1 MTDFRSGKSVGA
13 RIRGARK
20 RLGMRVNDLA
30 DAIGV
35 SSAVIENIEGGRK
48 PDLSISEVLNLSM
61 ALGVPPV
68 YLLAPMGSSG
78 QTLDLPNL
86 IDDFAA
92 MTALEFDSWL
102 AGSPNGAYRPLSV
115 TERNDRYELQTLRE
129 LEIDRGELRRLMVQI
144 AQERAAM
151 PPSEAAQKLMSATL
165 SRISETEQRIGRLE
179 AVLRSAGWSIE
190 TSSD

>member
-1 MTDFRSGKSVGA
+1 MTDFRSAKSVGA

-30 DAIGV
+30 NSIGV

-86 IDDFAA
+86 IGDFAA

-115 TERNDRYELQTLRE
+115 AERNDRYELQTLRE
-129 LEIDRGELRRLMVQI
+129 LEIDRGELRRLTVQL
-144 AQERAAM
+144 AQEQEAM
-151 PPSEAAQKLMSATL
+151 PASEAARELMSATL
-165 SRISETEQRIGRLE
+165 NRISETEQRISRLA
-179 AVLRSAGWSIE
+179 AVLQSAGWAVG
-190 TSSD
+190 TSTN

>member
-20 RLGMRVNDLA
+20 RLGLRVNELA
-30 DAIGV
+30 DATGV

-61 ALGVPPV
+61 ALRVPPIF
-68 YLLAPMGSSG
+68 LLAPLGSSG
-78 QTLDLPNL
+78 QALDLPNL
-86 IDDFAA
+86 TDDFAS

-115 TERNDRYELQTLRE
+115 TERSDRYELQTLRE
-129 LEIDRGELRRLMVQI
+129 LEIDRNELRRLMVQI

-151 PPSEAAQKLMSATL
+151 PASDEARDLMSTTL
-165 SRISETEQRIGRLE
+165 SRISEAEQRIARLE
-179 AVLRSAGWSIE
+179 AVMRSAGWSIG
-190 TSSD
+190 TPSD